1 VSPEVA
7 LFVKTFGIGIAV
19 AAPVGAMALL
29 SIERTLAHGWWAGA
43 STGLGIATA
52 DGIYAGIAAFG
63 VTAVS
68 TALVS
73 LQSPLRIV
81 GGLLVIGLG
90 IKALVS
96 QSQGS
101 GSDLAAVEPPDARG
115 HVGLYVS
122 AVGLTLTNPM
132 TIIAFAGIFM
142 GAGLSVAATAGAA
155 AVATAGVV
163 LGSLAWWVGLVSV
176 TNLVRHGLT
185 PRTTTWLTRGSG
197 VLLIIFGLLAVVS
210 GVRG

>member
-1 VSPEVA
+1 MSPEVV

-52 DGIYAGIAAFG
+52 DGFYAAVAAFG

-81 GGLLVIGLG
+81 GGLLVIALG
-90 IKALVS
+90 IKALVAAS
-96 QSQGS
+96 KGAENDS
-101 GSDLAAVEPPDARG
+101 GFVESPDARG
-115 HVGLYVS
+115 HAALYFS

-142 GAGLSVAATAGAA
+142 GAGLSVEATIAGASL
-155 AVATAGVV
+155 ATAGVA
-163 LGSLAWWVGLVSV
+163 LGSLAWWIGLVSA
-176 TNLVRHGLT
+176 TTFVRHGLT
-185 PRTTTWLTRGSG
+185 PRITAWLTRGSG
-197 VLLIIFGLLAVVS
+197 VLLIGFGLLAVVS
-210 GVRG
+210 GITG